1 MFVHAEGQNDDL
13 NFGDLSCFITS
24 TDFSSNFYEYEIPL
38 KPTPHFSS
46 SPIEIWPIENNIDI
60 DFEIFQLV
68 KQERNFYSNDVN
80 TPYETNMSGGKV
92 TSCKPNLSQIKTI
105 MIGVRNPNLLKA

>member
-1 MFVHAEGQNDDL
+1 MRKGQNDDL
-13 NFGDLSCFITS
+13 NFGDLSCFIRLG

-68 KQERNFYSNDVN
+68 KQERNFYSNDVS
-80 TPYETNMSGGKV
+80 TPYETNMSGGN
-92 TSCKPNLSQIKTI
+92 SNCSWKP
-105 MIGVRNPNLLKA
+105 